1 MGKVEEWPRRWP
13 GDHPRASRH
22 VRAAGLRGLRGQSP
36 GAGAGS
42 RRGGGGP
49 LTFIP
54 RAVEGRGGRGL
65 EQVARGKAHKGGG
78 LGSAHKGLHGPR
90 SGHGPGSNY
99 VRLTRKAGGMRV
111 GVQAGQ
117 GPEGGEGAG

>member
-1 MGKVEEWPRRWP
+1 MAGRPPKSQQARQ
-13 GDHPRASRH
+13 GG
-22 VRAAGLRGLRGQSP
+22 RAAGA
-36 GAGAGS
+36 AGTEPGS
-42 RRGGGGP
+42 RCGEPKGRRRPPYFYPEGSG
-49 LTFIP
+49 
-54 RAVEGRGGRGL
+54 GRGGRGL